1 LHCCAF
7 GCHYQSVRDD
17 ISPSDS
23 TSQRAPI
30 AAVGDPAPGPAAST
44 RNRSSSLR
52 RALTIID
59 FVAEFTGDS
68 GGPRLA
74 EISAGV
80 GLNKTTILRL
90 LAPLLDDGLITY
102 TADSARYRLGPR
114 TAYLGSVYLERL
126 DLRDIARETLVALV
140 EESGETAH
148 LVVLE
153 GLEVVYVD
161 KVESPSQVR
170 MYSRVGSRLPAYCT
184 SVGKAFLAH
193 LPQSMIPRVAENGMP
208 RRTPNTI
215 TTEEGLRAEL
225 AAIREQGF
233 AVDDVENE
241 LGIRCVGA
249 AVFDHANAPV
259 AAISISGPDTRVT
272 RDRVPELGGLISR
285 AAIEL
290 SGRLSGRRS

>member
-1 LHCCAF
+1 M
-7 GCHYQSVRDD
+7 RRD
-17 ISPSDS
+17 ISPSGS
-23 TSQRAPI
+23 ISQKAPI
-30 AAVGDPAPGPAAST
+30 DTLNCGTQVPAAST

-59 FVAEFTGDS
+59 FVAEFTGES

-90 LAPLLDDGLITY
+90 LAPLLEDGLITY
-102 TADSARYRLGPR
+102 KANSGRYRLGPR

-161 KVESPSQVR
+161 KVESASQVR
-170 MYSRVGSRLPAYCT
+170 MYSRVGSRLPAFCT

-193 LPQSMIPRVAENGMP
+193 LPDSMIPRVAENGMP

-225 AAIREQGF
+225 ETIREQGF

-249 AVFDHANAPV
+249 PVFDYTHAPV

-272 RDRVPELGGLISR
+272 PDRVPELGGLISR
-285 AAIEL
+285 AAVEL
-290 SGRLSGRRS
+290 SGQLSGWRG